1 MALGLRRAFIC
12 SNCLPAIVF
21 VTAAVSWGSALNA
34 KSVKDELK
42 EQTAAKLPVKLRVS
56 ELQVSPQTTFIL
68 PDGSI
73 RMSMEVLDRGGISL
87 AATSRYNFVNSDID
101 YRIKYSYVFG
111 RNNIGLSVY
120 DSIDF
125 EKVFSDSR
133 FIARKRGGEGGY
145 WRRLGRFYSIGMTL
159 SSEQHFMVPLVE
171 ETIDYDKST
180 LNSGTMRLAYDSRD
194 NGSDPRAGTMYWMSF
209 KQAIEELDGD
219 YRYNKAEVGLRKYF
233 GLSFFAA
240 EDAGREGKKKR
251 KSKKKEV
258 MPGKNLVIALTGLY
272 GAIPH
277 KRRIS
282 AEREA
287 VPYLDRYRLGGFR
300 NLRGYAVDEFIGEDV
315 ISQRV
320 EVRLSFKAAEPVGK
334 IWGLYFDRIELV
346 GSYDVG
352 VIGENV
358 YCRRGYLRQVARQGV
373 AYGFRFKLNVRRKIS
388 MILYL
393 MEGQALRQNR
403 DGVFYLSYTIY

>member
-1 MALGLRRAFIC
+1 MELDFRKSIICVICVICGL
-12 SNCLPAIVF
+12 
-21 VTAAVSWGSALNA
+21 TGNA
-34 KSVKDELK
+34 KTVKDELK
-42 EQTAAKLPVKLRVS
+42 EQTASKLPVKLRIS
-56 ELQVSPQTTFIL
+56 ELQVNPQTTFIL

-73 RMSMEVLDRGGISL
+73 RMNVEVLNRGGISL
-87 AATSRYNFVNSDID
+87 AATSKYNFVNSDID

-111 RNNIGLSVY
+111 RNNIGLSVF

-171 ETIDYDKST
+171 ETVDYDKST
-180 LNSGTMRLAYDSRD
+180 LNSGTTRLAYDSRD
-194 NGSDPRAGTMYWMSF
+194 NGSDPRAGTMYWVSF
-209 KQAIEELDGD
+209 KQATEELDGD
-219 YRYNKAEVGLRKYF
+219 YRYNKAEMGLRKYF
-233 GLSFFAA
+233 GLRFFAA
-240 EDAGREGKKKR
+240 EDAEPKEKKKR
-251 KSKKKEV
+251 KSKKKKKNKV
-258 MPGKNLVIALTGLY
+258 APGKNLIIALEGLY
-272 GAIPH
+272 GAVPY

-287 VPYLDRYRLGGFR
+287 VPYLDHYRLGGFR
-300 NLRGYAVDEFIGEDV
+300 NLRGYAVDEFMGEDV
-315 ISQRV
+315 VSQRV
-320 EVRLSFKAAEPVGK
+320 EVRLSYKATEPVGK

-373 AYGFRFKLNVRRKIS
+373 AYGFRFKLNVKRKIS

-393 MEGQALRQNR
+393 MEGRALRQNR